1 MESRGIKW
9 WKDVILKHVSKSSLN
24 DPVRPEYILVVSHG
38 GFISNLVRG
47 LLGARHVT
55 EDPSLVLKTGRVLN
69 TGVTEI
75 EVDRTTLK
83 GILLRY
89 SDVAHLGK
97 PALDLNSDDGPD
109 LARV

>member
-24 DPVRPEYILVVSHG
+24 DPMRSEYILV
-38 GFISNLVRG
+38 
-47 LLGARHVT
+47 VT

-109 LARV
+109 LAHV